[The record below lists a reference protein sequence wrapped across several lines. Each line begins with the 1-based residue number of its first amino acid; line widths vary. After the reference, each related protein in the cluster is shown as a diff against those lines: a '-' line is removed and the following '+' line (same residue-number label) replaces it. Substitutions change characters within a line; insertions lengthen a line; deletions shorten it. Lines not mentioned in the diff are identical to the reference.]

1 MWLTGTACVCNF
13 RAAVSR
19 EYRKTAARTQKSRHT
34 TGDGF
39 SSGRAAGAD
48 FGTPGPFF
56 ALSGFGFS
64 SPGPFAGA
72 GFSFSP
78 AGPGFSAFAGAGFA
92 SFAGIGFSS
101 FAGTGFSADAGAGFA
116 SLAGSG
122 FSFFPETGFA
132 SFAGAGFT
140 VFAGPGFSAG
150 AGAGAALA
158 GSFVIAGSAPS
169 DVGAAAFGPLSG
181 PGFSA
186 GSAFPLSL
194 GPAAAGPT
202 AAVFAFP
209 RPVSQIPSTITAA
222 STIPRIPFYKQAS
235 YFSSD
240 LPLSSIYE
248 NQAAASSCAASA
260 PNGISHAVRSRWG
273 L

>member
-1 MWLTGTACVCNF
+1 MRWILWLTGTACVCNS
-13 RAAVSR
+13 RAAVNR
-19 EYRKTAARTQKSRHT
+19 EYHRTIARTQKSRHT

-39 SSGRAAGAD
+39 SSGRAAGAS

-56 ALSGFGFS
+56 ALSGFGLVFT

-78 AGPGFSAFAGAGFA
+78 TGAGFSAFAGVGFV

-101 FAGTGFSADAGAGFA
+101 FAGAGAGFA

-222 STIPRIPFYKQAS
+222 STIPQNTI
-235 YFSSD
+235 
-240 LPLSSIYE
+240 L
-248 NQAAASSCAASA
+248 
-260 PNGISHAVRSRWG
+260 
-273 L
+273 

>member
-1 MWLTGTACVCNF
+1 MWLTGRACVCNF
-13 RAAVSR
+13 CAAVSR
-19 EYRKTAARTQKSRHT
+19 EYRRTAARTQRSRHT

-56 ALSGFGFS
+56 ALSGFGLVFT
-64 SPGPFAGA
+64 SPGPFAGS

-78 AGPGFSAFAGAGFA
+78 TGTGFSAFAGVGFV
-92 SFAGIGFSS
+92 SFAGIVFSS
-101 FAGTGFSADAGAGFA
+101 FAGAGAGFA

-122 FSFFPETGFA
+122 FSFFAGTGFA

-158 GSFVIAGSAPS
+158 GSFVMAGPAPS
-169 DVGAAAFGPLSG
+169 VSDTAASGPLAG

-202 AAVFAFP
+202 AAGPAAGFASH
-209 RPVSQIPSTITAA
+209 RPVSQIPNKITAA
-222 STIPRIPFYKQAS
+222 STIPQNTI
-235 YFSSD
+235 
-240 LPLSSIYE
+240 L
-248 NQAAASSCAASA
+248 
-260 PNGISHAVRSRWG
+260 
-273 L
+273 